1 MGLSFETI
9 LRARKTR
16 MVAAIGLIA
25 AGAMGFAPYVFNDVS
40 TQAAINAPIIRLTAA
55 SSGTVAPLPADGKYF
70 ANSTRIR
77 LLDLSQDTGEVAEL
91 KARARL
97 AKAQIE
103 LSQRQL
109 AELSAQEQRLGRRAA
124 VFTNATTA
132 RFSQDRLAAQ
142 AELESCKVEKTE
154 KLAALDRARQLAK
167 QGFMSP
173 AGIEKAEAAL
183 SATQSH
189 CSAAAAQLES
199 VQIARGA
206 AQSGVFIGDSYNDA
220 PYAVQQADRVMLQRQ
235 AIEKTLS
242 DATAEYTQTSLR
254 LKDAVAQASYVAPAG
269 TLIWAATS
277 SSGASIRA
285 GEPVID
291 LVDCRRRFVQVALPE
306 RKAEIIK
313 PGATADIR
321 LIGSDN
327 WMTGKVV
334 NITGAAG
341 RRQDKLLAASTYS
354 EPGAREIIV
363 DVALPA
369 QLPTKLD
376 ASRKCDVG
384 RLAEVRFSRSL

>member
-1 MGLSFETI
+1 MGFSFETI

-55 SSGTVAPLPADGKYF
+55 SDGTVAQLPTDGKYF

-91 KARARL
+91 RARARL

-103 LSQRQL
+103 LSERQL
-109 AELSAQEQRLGRRAA
+109 AELQVQEQRLGRRAA

-132 RFSQDRLAAQ
+132 RFSQDRAAAS
-142 AELESCKVEKTE
+142 AELESCHVEKTE

-173 AGIEKAEAAL
+173 AGVEKAEAAL
-183 SATQSH
+183 SVTQSQ
-189 CSAAAAQLES
+189 CSGVSAQLQS
-199 VQIARGA
+199 IQIARNA
-206 AQSGVFIGDSYNDA
+206 ARSGVFIGDSYNDA

-254 LKDAVAQASYVAPAG
+254 LKDAVARASYRAPAG
-269 TLIWAATS
+269 TLVWAATS

-306 RKAEIIK
+306 RKAEIIE
-313 PGATADIR
+313 PGANADIR
-321 LIGSDN
+321 LIGSDD

-341 RRQDKLLAASTYS
+341 RRQDTLLAASTYS
-354 EPGAREIIV
+354 QPGAREIIV

-369 QLPTKLD
+369 QLPTKVD